1 VEESQG
7 PENPRD
13 VFSHEEYMSLMHS
26 SGQNM
31 THDYT
36 NQNTTEDPRMMAF
49 FDYLVQQEI
58 EGWDSES
65 SDHSSEHSSENSSRP
80 CSSQSSSDAEPATSN
95 YLGGPSRATRG
106 RVDIVVVSEEL
117 IMFFP
122 F

>member
-1 VEESQG
+1 
-7 PENPRD
+7 
-13 VFSHEEYMSLMHS
+13 LMHT

-80 CSSQSSSDAEPATSN
+80 CSSQSTSDVETVTTN
-95 YLGGPSRATRG
+95 FMGVPSRAARGNLFDTRG
-106 RVDIVVVSEEL
+106 TFEL
-117 IMFFP
+117 LS
-122 F
+122 